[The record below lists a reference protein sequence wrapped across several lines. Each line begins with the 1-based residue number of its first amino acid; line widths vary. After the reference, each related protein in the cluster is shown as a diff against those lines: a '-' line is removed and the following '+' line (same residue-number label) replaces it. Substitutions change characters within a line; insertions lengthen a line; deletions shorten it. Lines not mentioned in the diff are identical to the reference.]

1 MKNKISN
8 ERIKIGSLND
18 EIGNH
23 NYEIGILKEKHSF
36 QIKPKEHVYE
46 T

>member
-1 MKNKISN
+1 MEQISEWRKNKNKISN

-23 NYEIGILKEKHSF
+23 NYEIGILKEKS
-36 QIKPKEHVYE
+36 V
-46 T
+46 